1 MKAKVKFDYPTIEG
15 MTYAGT
21 TVNVSREDFNKLKY
35 SEKIKCTTDVGKIVW
50 VPIKLLEAL

>member
-35 SEKIKCTTDVGKIVW
+35 SEKIKCTTDVGK
-50 VPIKLLEAL
+50 